1 MSRKVGE
8 KQMKCS
14 GFWQCFSKKE
24 AFAVYLEGLGTAA
37 SEDNGIKKIVGVNFE
52 GLGGTP
58 QAESSPIK
66 TIVGYNFVGLGLV
79 NSSAAQGS
87 QDEWDES
94 IEDTASQE
102 SGDTNG
108 EWGYDQSAEY
118 YNFSE
123 SSTIVYVGETSIPL
137 ASYRNTFGKYLW
149 IENYGGLSEYASIPQ
164 YSGLSLIAYT
174 STGGQGEFLEIYP
187 SDSSNQELYQRTYF
201 NFNPGY
207 NRIPYRGDVAG
218 RHYLLFTMG
227 DQPSNSIIIDV
238 NGDEAASSQPVL
250 GTAPGGGM
258 A

>member
-1 MSRKVGE
+1 VSRKVGE

-174 STGGQGEFLEIYP
+174 STGGQGEFLEIVIQDNGMGVKPEDMKKVFTPFFTTKVSSRKGTGLGLYVIRTIITDTHHGKIAF
-187 SDSSNQELYQRTYF
+187 DSTYKTGTTF
-201 NFNPGY
+201 TLH
-207 NRIPYRGDVAG
+207 IP
-218 RHYLLFTMG
+218 L
-227 DQPSNSIIIDV
+227 
-238 NGDEAASSQPVL
+238 
-250 GTAPGGGM
+250 AP
-258 A
+258 AV